1 MSTYFSSGS
10 FQSWGTNFK
19 GEAGDLV
26 FVVVIV
32 SLSKKVG
39 EIPTSSFRLLGSQIS
54 SISRLIR
61 SWPLRQLLGKYA
73 VKPLLAETGRW
84 EVLTAPFA
92 LTLGCHF
99 RECSWPL

>member
-1 MSTYFSSGS
+1 MRTHFSSGN

-26 FVVVIV
+26 FAVVVV
-32 SLSKKVG
+32 SQSKNVG
-39 EIPTSSFRLLGSQIS
+39 EIPTSSFRLLGSQITY
-54 SISRLIR
+54 ISRLIR
-61 SWPLRQLLGKYA
+61 SWTLRQQLEKYA

-92 LTLGCHF
+92 LTLGCHH
-99 RECSWPL
+99 RECS